1 MKIAVI
7 GVGLIGGSLGL
18 SLKRNGFA
26 SSIIGVDHNPAH
38 LDKALSLGIIDL
50 ASSLDEAIQA
60 ADILIFAI
68 PVDSTITLLPGLL
81 DKISEHQLVM
91 DMGSTK
97 REIGKCIA
105 GHPKR
110 SCFVASHPIAGTE
123 NNGPEAAFSSLF
135 LDKVGIICDKELCD
149 PTKLGIAEKLYKSLY
164 MRLIYMDSV
173 EHDRH
178 IAYVSH
184 LSHITSFTLGLT
196 VLEVE
201 KNEKNIFDMAGSGF
215 ASTARLAKSSPEMWA
230 PIFDQ
235 NAENL
240 SEVLGA
246 YIKNLS
252 IFKELIDGGDRD
264 KVFQL
269 MTQANDIRRI
279 LNGIEL
285 KENNKIKI

>member
-1 MKIAVI
+1 MKVTIVGI
-7 GVGLIGGSLGL
+7 GLIGGSLAL

-26 SSIIGVDHNPAH
+26 SEIMAVDNNETH
-38 LDKALSLGIIDL
+38 LKKALALGIADEVM
-50 ASSLDEAIQA
+50 SLDQA
-60 ADILIFAI
+60 LPKSDIIILAI
-68 PVDSTITLLPGLL
+68 PVDAAIGLLPAIL
-81 DKISEHQLVM
+81 DQIEGEQIVA

-97 REIGKCIA
+97 RDICRKVT
-105 GHPKR
+105 GHPR
-110 SCFVASHPIAGTE
+110 RGSFVASHPIAGTE
-123 NNGPEAAFSSLF
+123 NSGPEAAFATLF
-135 LDKVGIICDKELCD
+135 LDKVGIICDKEFSNPEAL
-149 PTKLGIAEKLYKSLY
+149 TVIEKLYKSLF
-164 MRLIYMDSV
+164 MRLTYMDAS

-215 ASTARLAKSSPEMWA
+215 ASTARLAKSSPAMWA

-240 SEVLGA
+240 SKVLSA
-246 YIKNLS
+246 YIKNLEL
-252 IFKELIDGGDRD
+252 FKELIDQGERDR
-264 KVFQL
+264 VFQL
-269 MTQANDIRRI
+269 MEEANDIRRI

-285 KENNKIKI
+285 NENNKIKI

>member
-1 MKIAVI
+1 MKVTVVGI
-7 GVGLIGGSLGL
+7 GLIGGSLAL

-26 SSIIGVDHNPAH
+26 SEIFAVDNNDSHGQ
-38 LDKALSLGIIDL
+38 KALSLGIADSVMPL
-50 ASSLDEAIQA
+50 NKAIGKS
-60 ADILIFAI
+60 DIIILAI
-68 PVDSTITLLPGLL
+68 PVDASIAILPGIL
-81 DKISEHQLVM
+81 DQIQDHQIVV

-97 REIGKCIA
+97 RDICRA
-105 GHPKR
+105 VTDHPKR
-110 SCFVASHPIAGTE
+110 GNFVASHPIAGTE
-123 NNGPEAAFSSLF
+123 NSGPEAAFATLF
-135 LDKVGIICDKELCD
+135 LDKVGIICDKELSNPQCL
-149 PTKLGIAEKLYKSLY
+149 KVIEKLYKSLF
-164 MRLIYMDSV
+164 MRLTYMESS

-215 ASTARLAKSSPEMWA
+215 ASTARLAKSSPAMWA

-240 SEVLGA
+240 SKVLSA
-246 YIKNLS
+246 YIKNLEL
-252 IFKELIDGGDRD
+252 FKELIDKGEQER
-264 KVFQL
+264 VFQL
-269 MTQANDIRRI
+269 MEEANGIRRI